1 MKINKIVEHKKNES
15 EETMKNLVIIALLI
29 ITIYQ
34 NFTVTQLKKVQ
45 EDYINLQICIEE
57 GLL

>member
-1 MKINKIVEHKKNES
+1 
-15 EETMKNLVIIALLI
+15 MKNLVIIALLI

-34 NFTVTQLKKVQ
+34 NLIVTQLKKVH